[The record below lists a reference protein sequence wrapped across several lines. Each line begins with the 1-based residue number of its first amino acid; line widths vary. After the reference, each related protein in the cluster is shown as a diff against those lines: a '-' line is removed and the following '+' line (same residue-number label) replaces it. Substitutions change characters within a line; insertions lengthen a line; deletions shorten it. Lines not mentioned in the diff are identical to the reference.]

1 MFLLSVDYRFC
12 FSLYRY
18 HFYFPHTLSPFHI
31 RRTDTSCFF
40 PYTAYIF
47 CMSYSSHYAR
57 PSALCRRSPAG
68 FPPTAKRFFIDQYR
82 RISSQRIDFAERF
95 RMFFLKPV
103 NRSPWDSAFN
113 QCAPSG
119 QFFQSHYF
127 LLSIELSKVTPLII
141 SRDSFRIRSHSWTFL
156 FFSGSSLI
164 SRVAMYADNSD
175 SFKFSHSSFLPNHCI
190 QLSRFTTCHHQSREV
205 ISC

>member
-1 MFLLSVDYRFC
+1 MAPQPIQVLFFLYRPRLQDVCQHRKRSNDKPLCYNYLVSVINSVFLLSVDYRFC

-18 HFYFPHTLSPFHI
+18 HFYFHHTLSPFHI

-47 CMSYSSHYAR
+47 CMSYSSHHAR

-68 FPPTAKRFFIDQYR
+68 LPPTAKRFFIDQYR
-82 RISSQRIDFAERF
+82 RISRQRIDFAERF
-95 RMFFLKPV
+95 RMFFLEPV

-127 LLSIELSKVTPLII
+127 LLSV
-141 SRDSFRIRSHSWTFL
+141 
-156 FFSGSSLI
+156 
-164 SRVAMYADNSD
+164 V
-175 SFKFSHSSFLPNHCI
+175 
-190 QLSRFTTCHHQSREV
+190 
-205 ISC
+205 